1 MNPGYNNALYL
12 LPFDHRHSYVD
23 GLFGFKQPLSAS
35 QRKEVIDS
43 KQLIFEGFRQALAE
57 GVPKEAAAIL
67 VDEEFGTH
75 ILRDAHRRGF
85 VTALSVEQSGIDE
98 FKFEYGD
105 DFASHIEAFDP
116 TFAKVL
122 VRYNPE
128 GDKALNLRQI
138 SRLKHLSDYCQ
149 RSDRRFMFEL
159 LVPATTGQLAR
170 MDGDKDAFD
179 RQMRPEL
186 MFQAIQT
193 LQAVGVEPDVW
204 KIEGLD
210 GRDDCERFVR
220 IARRDGRDGVG
231 CIVLGRGADEARVR
245 TWLATAAS
253 VEGFIGFAVGR
264 TTFWNAVAGYRA
276 RTLTRNEAASQIARR
291 LRDWVDIF
299 EQGRDANARRTAP
312 AKGVKQLAEHVNNKL

>member
-1 MNPGYNNALYL
+1 MNPGSGKALYL
-12 LPFDHRHSYVD
+12 LPFDHRHSYLA
-23 GLFGFKQPLSAS
+23 GLFGFKPPLSAS
-35 QRKEVIDS
+35 QREEVIDS
-43 KQLIFEGFRQALAE
+43 KQLIFEGFKQALAE

-67 VDEEFGTH
+67 VDEEFGAH
-75 ILRDAHRRGF
+75 ILSDAHRRGF

-116 TFAKVL
+116 SFAKVL

-128 GDKALNLRQI
+128 GDKALNLRQV
-138 SRLKHLSDYCQ
+138 SRLKRLSDYCQ
-149 RSDRRFMFEL
+149 RSRRRLMFEL
-159 LVPATTGQLAR
+159 LVPATADQLAR
-170 MDGDKDAFD
+170 TNGDKDAFD
-179 RQMRPEL
+179 RQMRPPL
-186 MFQAIQT
+186 MLQAIQA
-193 LQAVGVEPDVW
+193 LQAAGVEPDVW

-210 GRDDCERFVR
+210 SRDDCERIVGM
-220 IARRDGRDGVG
+220 ARRDRRDGVG

-245 TWLATAAS
+245 SWLATAAS

-264 TTFWNAVAGYRA
+264 TTFWDAVAGYRA

-299 EQGRDANARRTAP
+299 EQGREAHARS
-312 AKGVKQLAEHVNNKL
+312 

>member
-1 MNPGYNNALYL
+1 MNPGSGKALYL
-12 LPFDHRHSYVD
+12 LPFDHRHSYLA
-23 GLFGFKQPLSAS
+23 GLFGFKPPLSAS
-35 QRKEVIDS
+35 QREEVIDS
-43 KQLIFEGFRQALAE
+43 KQLIFEGFKQALAE

-67 VDEEFGTH
+67 VDEEFGAH
-75 ILRDAHRRGF
+75 ILSDAHRRGF

-116 TFAKVL
+116 SFAKVL

-128 GDKALNLRQI
+128 GDKALNLRQV
-138 SRLKHLSDYCQ
+138 SRLKRLSDYCQ
-149 RSDRRFMFEL
+149 RSRRRLMFEL
-159 LVPATTGQLAR
+159 LVPATTDQLAR
-170 MDGDKDAFD
+170 TNGDKDAFD
-179 RQMRPEL
+179 RQMRPPL
-186 MFQAIQT
+186 MLQAIQA
-193 LQAVGVEPDVW
+193 LQAAGVEPDVW

-210 GRDDCERFVR
+210 SRDDCERIVGM
-220 IARRDGRDGVG
+220 ARRDRRDGVG

-245 TWLATAAS
+245 SWLATAAT

-264 TTFWNAVAGYRA
+264 TTFWDAVAGYRA

-299 EQGRDANARRTAP
+299 EQGREAHARS
-312 AKGVKQLAEHVNNKL
+312 

>member
-1 MNPGYNNALYL
+1 MSLGYDKTLYL

-23 GLFGFKQPLSAS
+23 GLFGFKSPLSAP

-57 GVPKEAAAIL
+57 GVPTETAAIL
-67 VDEEFGTH
+67 VDEEFGAH
-75 ILRDAHRRGF
+75 ILSDAHRRGF

-116 TFAKVL
+116 SFAKVL

-128 GDKALNLRQI
+128 ADKALNLRQA
-138 SRLKHLSDYCQ
+138 SRLKQLSDYCQ
-149 RSDRRFMFEL
+149 RSGRRFMFEL
-159 LVPATTGQLAR
+159 LVPATTHQLAR
-170 MDGDKDAFD
+170 MDGDRDAFD
-179 RQMRPEL
+179 QQLRPEL
-186 MFQAIQT
+186 M
-193 LQAVGVEPDVW
+193 LQAVQALQAAGVEPDVW

-210 GRDDCERFVR
+210 GRDNCERIV
-220 IARRDGRDGVG
+220 ATVRRDGRDRVG

-245 TWLATAAS
+245 SWLATAAS

-264 TTFWNAVAGYRA
+264 TTFWDAVAAYRA
-276 RTLTRNEAASQIARR
+276 RTLTRSEAAAQIARR
-291 LRDWVDIF
+291 FRDWVDIF
-299 EQGRDANARRTAP
+299 EQGRDVKARRTVPTKKATRSTD
-312 AKGVKQLAEHVNNKL
+312 A